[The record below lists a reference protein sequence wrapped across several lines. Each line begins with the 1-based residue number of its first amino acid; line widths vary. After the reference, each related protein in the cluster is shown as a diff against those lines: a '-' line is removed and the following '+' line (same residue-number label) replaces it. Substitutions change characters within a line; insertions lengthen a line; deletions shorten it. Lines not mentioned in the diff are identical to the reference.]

1 MSKSVL
7 LARPHT
13 FIVAEMKPF
22 LEENDFSISKLEEL
36 SLLPNVIKGTSGAVI
51 SLAISSSIA
60 ESADLVFQQLKLTS
74 PRTPVLFASMLGFD
88 QARPALE
95 KIGKLAG
102 IKATLVGVES
112 ANDVAAQL
120 GRQET
125 FLYFNKDDLAN
136 PGRRAIAARLIQRH
150 FR

>member
-1 MSKSVL
+1 MSKPVL

-22 LEENDFSISKLEEL
+22 LEENDFSISKLENL
-36 SLLPNVIKGTSGAVI
+36 GLLPSAIKGTSGAVI

-60 ESADLVFQQLKLTS
+60 ESADIVFQQLRLTS

-95 KIGKLAG
+95 KIAKLVG
-102 IKATLVGVES
+102 MQATLVGVDS
-112 ANDVAAQL
+112 ANDVTAQL

>member
-1 MSKSVL
+1 MSKPVL

-22 LEENDFSISKLEEL
+22 LEENGFSITKLENL
-36 SLLPNVIKGTSGAVI
+36 GLLPNAIKGTSGAVI
-51 SLAISSSIA
+51 SLAISSSIT
-60 ESADLVFQQLKLTS
+60 ESADIVFQQLKLT
-74 PRTPVLFASMLGFD
+74 PPKTPVLFASMLSLD

-95 KIGKLAG
+95 RIAKLVG
-102 IKATLVGVES
+102 MKATIVGVDS
-112 ANDVAAQL
+112 ANDITAQL

-125 FLYFNKDDLAN
+125 FLYFNKVDLAN

>member
-1 MSKSVL
+1 MPKSIL

-22 LEENDFSISKLEEL
+22 LEDAGFSITKLENL
-36 SLLPNVIKGTSGAVI
+36 GLLPVAVKGTSGAVI
-51 SLAISSSIA
+51 SMAISSSIA
-60 ESADLVFQQLKLTS
+60 ESADMVFRQLKLTS
-74 PRTPVLFASMLGFD
+74 PKTPVLFASMIGLD

-95 KIGKLAG
+95 RIAK
-102 IKATLVGVES
+102 LVGMQATIVGVDS
-112 ANDVAAQL
+112 ASDVTAQL

-136 PGRRAIAARLIQRH
+136 PQRRVMATRLIQRH

>member
-1 MSKSVL
+1 MSKSIL

-22 LEENDFSISKLEEL
+22 LEDAGFSITKLENL
-36 SLLPNVIKGTSGAVI
+36 GLLPSAVKGTSGAVI

-60 ESADLVFQQLKLTS
+60 ESADIVFQQLKLSS
-74 PRTPVLFASMLGFD
+74 PKTPVLFASMLGLD

-95 KIGKLAG
+95 RIAKLAG
-102 IKATLVGVES
+102 VQATLVGVDS
-112 ANDVAAQL
+112 ANDVTAQL
-120 GRQET
+120 GHQET

-136 PGRRAIAARLIQRH
+136 PARRVIAARLIQRH